1 MRENSVLYVVI
12 INNMK
17 PNQTPSTS
25 GQRKRKNNMKQLIR
39 PARLPR
45 AAYDQN
51 RDFKESVMR
60 VSLPINKK
68 WCSKHPTGVWKQGFT
83 QCFEGYIKEE
93 KCEVGK

>member
-1 MRENSVLYVVI
+1 MKSLFLGRSLKNPIIQTMTGVI
-12 INNMK
+12 GK
-17 PNQTPSTS
+17 
-25 GQRKRKNNMKQLIR
+25 NMKQQFIR

-51 RDFKESVMR
+51 RDIKESIMR
-60 VSLPINKK
+60 VSLPIQRR
-68 WCSKHPTGVWKQGFT
+68 WCSKHPTSVWKQGFA